1 MFSLGDCH
9 DSMSIHTFISVCLQ
23 SVPVY
28 FRVLGRCGRGCNLVS
43 VFFRPLFYFHVVNLQ
58 HENKKTLFYFHGRL
72 RQVTNLMDIFNCVFH
87 LVESVVEVGYWFGL
101 VGVDGVEKVLVTRI
115 VK

>member
-1 MFSLGDCH
+1 
-9 DSMSIHTFISVCLQ
+9 
-23 SVPVY
+23 
-28 FRVLGRCGRGCNLVS
+28 
-43 VFFRPLFYFHVVNLQ
+43 
-58 HENKKTLFYFHGRL
+58 
-72 RQVTNLMDIFNCVFH
+72 MDIFNCVFH